1 MIKLDLKNA
10 CGPFNVWLLI
20 MPTFLLWAFQCL
32 TSSRNTCRPDTEAAD
47 ADESND
53 TSSKDS
59 DSEDPVPK
67 AAKRCIAI

>member
-10 CGPFNVWLLI
+10 CGPFDAWLLI

-32 TSSRNTCRPDTEAAD
+32 TSSGDTCPCTEAAD
-47 ADESND
+47 ADESID

-59 DSEDPVPK
+59 DLEEPVPK
-67 AAKRCIAI
+67 AAKSCIGI